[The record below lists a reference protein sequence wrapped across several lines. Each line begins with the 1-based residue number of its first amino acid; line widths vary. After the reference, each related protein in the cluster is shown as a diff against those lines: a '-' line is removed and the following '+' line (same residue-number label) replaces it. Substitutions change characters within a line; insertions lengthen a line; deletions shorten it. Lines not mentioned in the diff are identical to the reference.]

1 MSENVQEADE
11 FVVPSRLDPCSIPN
25 LSREEFPTSRSPPF
39 IITPLHP
46 ATTAGNMQLPRAR
59 TLVPA
64 HLPHLPPEIWDQI
77 LDAAAYVP
85 YALPPEI
92 LERSHLIGH
101 PYNSECRA
109 ALWSALLTNGAIV
122 RVCKQWW
129 HLAIRYL
136 YRAIYI
142 RDTRDLLSLRSTLQ
156 SYNEGKGTFSGVDPL
171 GWWTQRVDIIFDNDI
186 EGDAD
191 QKSLA
196 GIFDFLPNV
205 AIFSGTF
212 SGSYSKTYMPPTVH
226 ALRDCAS
233 SLRIIDWTASDDNA
247 PDPRILRQFEVLV
260 KDLPKLRILNLP
272 GLRQWADGT
281 ITNSTLASVRTL
293 CLRDLIEGFQY
304 REQEQGTPLSLREL
318 VLHAHPRWQEASWR
332 SFLHHYGP
340 HLTSVQLRAIGDPE
354 LISVY
359 LPMVKQTCPN
369 LHRLTLFL
377 LSFSDMP
384 THSLPP
390 IEYLG
395 LSIRR
400 LQCRAMFETLFSV
413 LVVLKEELPTLHIVQ
428 LLDQQIV
435 EDLLRYNLPVVSG
448 AVEQGLIG
456 DAFRLED
463 HDGNPL
469 SVKVVEAQN

>member
-25 LSREEFPTSRSPPF
+25 LSREEFPRSPPF
-39 IITPLHP
+39 IITPSHTLQP
-46 ATTAGNMQLPRAR
+46 LLATCNFREQGLWCQHTYL
-59 TLVPA
+59 TF
-64 HLPHLPPEIWDQI
+64 HLKYGIRSSMLRRMSHI
-77 LDAAAYVP
+77 LCPQRSGKITP
-85 YALPPEI
+85 Y
-92 LERSHLIGH
+92 R
-101 PYNSECRA
+101 
-109 ALWSALLTNGAIV
+109 ALLTNGAIV
-122 RVCKQWW
+122 
-129 HLAIRYL
+129 H
-136 YRAIYI
+136 
-142 RDTRDLLSLRSTLQ
+142 TRDLLSLRSTLQ
-156 SYNEGKGTFSGVDPL
+156 SYNEGKGTFSG
-171 GWWTQRVDIIFDNDI
+171 RVDIIFDNDI

-191 QKSLA
+191 Q
-196 GIFDFLPNV
+196 N
-205 AIFSGTF
+205 
-212 SGSYSKTYMPPTVH
+212 YSKTYLPLTVH

-281 ITNSTLASVRTL
+281 ITNSTLTSVHTL
-293 CLRDLIEGFQY
+293 CLRDLIEGFRY
-304 REQEQGTPLSLREL
+304 REQETGDTSES
-318 VLHAHPRWQEASWR
+318 PRTRLMEE
-332 SFLHHYGP
+332 FLHHYGP

-359 LPMVKQTCPN
+359 LPMVKQT
-369 LHRLTLFL
+369 HADA
-377 LSFSDMP
+377 FSA
-384 THSLPP
+384 P

-400 LQCRAMFETLFSV
+400 LQCRAMFETCSLLFLS
-413 LVVLKEELPTLHIVQ
+413 LKRMQ

-435 EDLLRYNLPVVSG
+435 EDLLRYNLPVVSD

-456 DAFRLED
+456 DAFRWRIMTE
-463 HDGNPL
+463 NPL

>member
-1 MSENVQEADE
+1 
-11 FVVPSRLDPCSIPN
+11 
-25 LSREEFPTSRSPPF
+25 
-39 IITPLHP
+39 
-46 ATTAGNMQLPRAR
+46 
-59 TLVPA
+59 
-64 HLPHLPPEIWDQI
+64 
-77 LDAAAYVP
+77 
-85 YALPPEI
+85 
-92 LERSHLIGH
+92 ERSHLIGH

-212 SGSYSKTYMPPTVH
+212 SGSYSKTYLPLTVH

-281 ITNSTLASVRTL
+281 ITNSTLTSVHTL
-293 CLRDLIEGFQY
+293 CLRDLIEGFRY

-332 SFLHHYGP
+332 SFFASLRPTP
-340 HLTSVQLRAIGDPE
+340 HFAHLSLSAHGKTNVPKSPPLNALLAVTTPVQ
-354 LISVY
+354 
-359 LPMVKQTCPN
+359 
-369 LHRLTLFL
+369 
-377 LSFSDMP
+377 
-384 THSLPP
+384 
-390 IEYLG
+390 
-395 LSIRR
+395 
-400 LQCRAMFETLFSV
+400 AMFETLFSA
-413 LVVLKEELPTLHIVQ
+413 LLVLKEELPTLHIVQ

-435 EDLLRYNLPVVSG
+435 EDLLRYNLPVVSD